1 MSNIYLL
8 SCYRNMTG
16 ILAKYF
22 GLSYTKTVQL
32 LVQNRQA
39 LCLSENNLSF
49 RNYTNSQFV
58 GRSQRQRT
66 QVIKKRYLKRIK
78 SLDPD
83 HDEDM
88 EGKLS

>member
-1 MSNIYLL
+1 
-8 SCYRNMTG
+8 MTG

-22 GLSYTKTVQL
+22 GLSYTRTAQL
-32 LVQNRQA
+32 IVQNRQA

-58 GRSQRQRT
+58 GKAQKQRT
-66 QVIKKRYLKRIK
+66 QVLKKRYLKRIK

-83 HDEDM
+83 HDVDM
-88 EGKLS
+88 EGELSRY